1 MNNLEFE
8 IINNLWFLIVI
19 PILILW
25 YYQYNTKQKTYIQY
39 NINSIA
45 NIKNKIDIKILF
57 RHILITLRL
66 IAISCIIIAFSKP
79 VSISEWTNIENEGI
93 DIILA
98 IDISTSMLAEDLNP
112 NRIEASK
119 KVASDFIKSRPND
132 RIGLVVFSGESFT
145 QCPLTTDHKILLNLI
160 KDVKCGMIEDGTAI
174 GMGISNGISRL
185 MNAEAKSKIVILITD
200 GKNTKG
206 EITPMT
212 AAEIAKKF
220 NIRIYT
226 IAVGTKGLAT
236 YPFKYEMPNGEI
248 KIIKEKIKVE
258 IDEESLQDIAAVTNG
273 KFYRATNNETLKKI
287 YLEID
292 KLEKSLIEVKEYYK
306 KKNMYLPFA
315 CIALIL
321 LSMEFILKNSI
332 YKSLN

>member
-1 MNNLEFE
+1 M
-8 IINNLWFLIVI
+8 
-19 PILILW
+19 
-25 YYQYNTKQKTYIQY
+25 
-39 NINSIA
+39 
-45 NIKNKIDIKILF
+45 
-57 RHILITLRL
+57 
-66 IAISCIIIAFSKP
+66 
-79 VSISEWTNIENEGI
+79 
-93 DIILA
+93 A

-185 MNAEAKSKIVILITD
+185 MNAEAKSKIIILITD

-226 IAVGTKGLAT
+226 I
-236 YPFKYEMPNGEI
+236 
-248 KIIKEKIKVE
+248 
-258 IDEESLQDIAAVTNG
+258 
-273 KFYRATNNETLKKI
+273 
-287 YLEID
+287 
-292 KLEKSLIEVKEYYK
+292 
-306 KKNMYLPFA
+306 
-315 CIALIL
+315 
-321 LSMEFILKNSI
+321 
-332 YKSLN
+332 

>member
-1 MNNLEFE
+1 MRFNIVFGNQKSLTGRE
-8 IINNLWFLIVI
+8 NDLIG
-19 PILILW
+19 
-25 YYQYNTKQKTYIQY
+25 
-39 NINSIA
+39 
-45 NIKNKIDIKILF
+45 
-57 RHILITLRL
+57 LIT
-66 IAISCIIIAFSKP
+66 FSRYAD
-79 VSISEWTNIENEGI
+79 T
-93 DIILA
+93 IL
-98 IDISTSMLAEDLNP
+98 
-112 NRIEASK
+112 
-119 KVASDFIKSRPND
+119 
-132 RIGLVVFSGESFT
+132 
-145 QCPLTTDHKILLNLI
+145 PLTLSHGSLKGFLDTIVLSEQ
-160 KDVKCGMIEDGTAI
+160 GSPEDGTAI

-185 MNAEAKSKIVILITD
+185 MNSEAESKIIILITD

-220 NIRIYT
+220 NIKIYT

-258 IDEESLQDIAAVTNG
+258 IDEESLQDIAAITNG

-306 KKNMYLPFA
+306 KKNMYMPFA
-315 CIALIL
+315 LIALIL
-321 LSMEFILKNSI
+321 LSVEFILKNSI
-332 YKSLN
+332 YKSLT